1 MAVVNC
7 VEGETEKDKE
17 DIMHKKCRMFVH
29 ICARAHIDRNWQQH
43 PSYFQQ
49 ENI

>member
-1 MAVVNC
+1 
-7 VEGETEKDKE
+7 
-17 DIMHKKCRMFVH
+17 MFVH

-49 ENI
+49 ENIWNNSTNNTTKSNC